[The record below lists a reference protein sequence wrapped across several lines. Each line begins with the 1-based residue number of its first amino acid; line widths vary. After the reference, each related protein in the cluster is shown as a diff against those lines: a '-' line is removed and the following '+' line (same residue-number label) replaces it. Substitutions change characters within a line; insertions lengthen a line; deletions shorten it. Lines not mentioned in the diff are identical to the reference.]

1 MLAAC
6 TQSRTH
12 TCGLYCVSLFLFY
25 PNQSTELTALDCLF
39 MGKHAFNDGAYAQA
53 VEWFEDS

>member
-1 MLAAC
+1 
-6 TQSRTH
+6 
-12 TCGLYCVSLFLFY
+12 VSLFLFC